1 MQLNRD
7 VGSTGEGSP
16 QVGDEG
22 VTNNSSAGLL
32 PNPTIAPVS
41 VPTDVTSS
49 TPTPVIPLQAGLPH
63 LTGLTAQNVES
74 VKRAHELAA
83 KMGFRQDPEFGTII
97 NAFPGQIL
105 PDVTIQPKPSKAPVL
120 RLDARG
126 REIDEEGK
134 VVDIPKAK
142 SLSTLKVSNS
152 CQLSIKT
159 VSFLDSISL
168 MKNGKINWRSPVLH
182 WINSIVEFHLFFIFF
197 CVTGEY
203 QQTKE
208 GCIPNPQT

>member
-22 VTNNSSAGLL
+22 VTNTSSSGIL

-41 VPTDVTSS
+41 VPTEVMSS
-49 TPTPVIPLQAGLPH
+49 TPVTPLQAGLPH

-83 KMGFRQDPEFGTII
+83 KMGFWQDPEFGTII

-134 VVDIPKAK
+134 VVEIPKAK
-142 SLSTLKVSNS
+142 SLSTLKVSNG
-152 CQLSIKT
+152 CQLSLET
-159 VSFLDSISL
+159 VSFQDSISII
-168 MKNGKINWRSPVLH
+168 KNGKINW
-182 WINSIVEFHLFFIFF
+182 
-197 CVTGEY
+197 
-203 QQTKE
+203 
-208 GCIPNPQT
+208 